1 MTRWLLR
8 RSADAL
14 FTTLMAAV
22 ALVALVHL
30 LPGDPLTAILGERSV
45 DLAQR
50 AALEATWGTNRPLP
64 EAIVTTLNGL
74 LHGDLG
80 ISLAAQR
87 PVATLIA
94 ERLGPT
100 LLLGA
105 LTLLFTFTIGL
116 SLGLWSALHP
126 RSWRARLLGAA
137 TLVGYAL
144 PSFVIGMLLI
154 WGFAVELAWLPPA
167 DLADPLLAPDA
178 GAAAILLDRI
188 RHLLLP
194 LLTMVMATVAV
205 PLRQQRAAAL
215 ATAAQPWVLAAHA
228 RGVSPARIAWQ
239 HIWRPALTPIV
250 TLMGLWL
257 PMLVSGAVFVEA
269 LFNWPGLGSLLAN
282 STTQRDVPVVIGAG
296 LLLVVMV
303 QVGSLVADLLYRVV
317 NPAQDIE

>member
-22 ALVALVHL
+22 VLVALVHL

-45 DLAQR
+45 DPAQR

-64 EAIVTTLNGL
+64 EAIGATLSGL
-74 LHGDLG
+74 LRGDLG
-80 ISLAAQR
+80 VSIAAQR
-87 PVATLIA
+87 PVATVIA

-100 LLLGA
+100 LLLGS

-126 RSWRARLLGAA
+126 QSVRARLVGVV

-167 DLADPLLAPDA
+167 DLANPLLAPDA
-178 GAAAILLDRI
+178 GTAAMLADRLS
-188 RHLLLP
+188 HLLLP
-194 LLTMVMATVAV
+194 LLTMVLATVAV

-215 ATAAQPWVLAAHA
+215 ATAAQPWVLAARA

-250 TLMGLWL
+250 TLIGLWL

-317 NPAQDIE
+317 NPAQATE

>member
-22 ALVALVHL
+22 VLVTLVHL

-45 DLAQR
+45 DPAQR

-64 EAIVTTLNGL
+64 EAIGATLSGVL
-74 LHGDLG
+74 RGDLG

-87 PVATLIA
+87 PVATVIA

-100 LLLGA
+100 LLLGS
-105 LTLLFTFTIGL
+105 LTLLLTFSTGL

-126 RSWRARLLGAA
+126 TTRRARLLSGV

-144 PSFVIGMLLI
+144 PSFVIGMLLV
-154 WGFAVELAWLPPA
+154 WLLAVQTPWFPPA
-167 DLADPLLAPDA
+167 GYADPLLAVDA
-178 GAAAILLDRI
+178 GIGAVLLDRLQ
-188 RHLLLP
+188 HLALP
-194 LLTMVMATVAV
+194 LLTMVIATVAV

-250 TLMGLWL
+250 TLVGLWL

-317 NPAQDIE
+317 NPAQVTE